1 MTADCNTAVQS
12 TTSIVGE
19 SDAYKACDGVTE
31 TNYFNPPHCIHTD
44 ATADNWWQVELK
56 PAGNVTAVV
65 VYFRSDCCSTFTVI
79 ILYDS
84 LKKNLYINVNTILC
98 FELMTEFCAF
108 KM

>member
-44 ATADNWWQVELK
+44 ATADNWWQVELT
-56 PAGNVTAVV
+56 PAENVAAVV
-65 VYFRSDCCSTFTVI
+65 VYFRSDCCSTLTVI
-79 ILYDS
+79 ILS
-84 LKKNLYINVNTILC
+84 LKKTCVLPLTLSNVLN
-98 FELMTEFCAF
+98 
-108 KM
+108 

>member
-1 MTADCNTAVQS
+1 MTADCNTAMQS
-12 TTSIVGE
+12 TTSTVGE

-44 ATADNWWQVELK
+44 ATTDNWWQVELT
-56 PAGNVTAVV
+56 PAGNVAAVV

-79 ILYDS
+79 ILYES
-84 LKKNLYINVNTILC
+84 LENLYITLNTILC
-98 FELMTEFCAF
+98 FELMAEVCEY